1 MRQLTQKDIF
11 EKNFNTKMRGFD
23 PKEVDEFL
31 DIIMQDYNSYDEE
44 IEELKQENA
53 QLTKRVEE
61 LAQKGSASGEQ
72 DRTTPRSTTSNA
84 AAATNFDILKRISNL
99 ERAVFGSKLE
109 DKASK

>member
-11 EKNFNTKMRGFD
+11 EKNFSTKLRGFD

-44 IEELKQENA
+44 IEELKQVNT
-53 QLTKRVEE
+53 QLTKKVEE
-61 LAQKGSASGEQ
+61 LVQKGSASGEQ
-72 DRTTPRSTTSNA
+72 ARTTPSSTTSNA
-84 AAATNFDILKRISNL
+84 TTATNFDILKRISNL

-109 DKASK
+109 DKAGK